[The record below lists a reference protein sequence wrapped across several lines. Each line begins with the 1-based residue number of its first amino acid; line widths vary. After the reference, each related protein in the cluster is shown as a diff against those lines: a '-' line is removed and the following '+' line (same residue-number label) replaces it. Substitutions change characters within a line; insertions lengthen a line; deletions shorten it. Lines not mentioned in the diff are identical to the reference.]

1 MAEQPDES
9 TLINRSMR
17 GDHQAFAQLMERYA
31 GAVFNLAYRML
42 GDASEAED
50 ASQEIFLRA
59 YTNLERFD
67 QARKFSTWLLSIGS
81 NYCIDRLRRRRFAWL
96 TLDDA
101 VAAVP
106 SPARG
111 PERSALEREERD
123 AVQQA
128 LLRLPPVY
136 REIAILRYW
145 NDLSYEEIVQA
156 TGLPE
161 STIKTRLHRARRM
174 LAEALRAEG
183 VIADE
188 MPAGAATGNAE

>member
-1 MAEQPDES
+1 MAEQGDELA
-9 TLINRSMR
+9 LISRSID
-17 GDHQAFAQLMERYA
+17 GDHGAFAQLMERYA
-31 GAVFNLAYRML
+31 VAVFNLAYRML
-42 GDASEAED
+42 GDAQEAED

-67 QARKFSTWLLSIGS
+67 PARKFSTWLLTIGS
-81 NYCIDRLRRRRFAWL
+81 NFCIDRLRRRRFAWL

-101 VAAVP
+101 VASVP

-123 AVQQA
+123 IVQRA
-128 LLRLPPVY
+128 LLQLPPAY
-136 REIAILRYW
+136 REIAVLRYW
-145 NDLSYEEIVQA
+145 NDLSYEEIGQA

-174 LAEALRAEG
+174 LAEALRSEG
-183 VIADE
+183 MVADE
-188 MPAGAATGNAE
+188 LVSA